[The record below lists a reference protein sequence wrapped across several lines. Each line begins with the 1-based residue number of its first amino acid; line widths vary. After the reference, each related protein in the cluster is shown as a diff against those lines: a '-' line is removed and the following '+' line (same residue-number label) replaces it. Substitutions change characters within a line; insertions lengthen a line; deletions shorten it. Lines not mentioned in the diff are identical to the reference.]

1 MVHPPA
7 AAGLGQ
13 RALTGARRADRS
25 HGVDLAHCSVLSRA
39 RIAAMTSHQQPSK
52 NHFNRRSTAE
62 EVTTGLDLTGKTAL
76 VTGCNSGIGFETM
89 RVLAMRGAEVIGTA
103 RSLDTAR
110 DAFAKEKKNKRP
122 PPARPPP

>member
-1 MVHPPA
+1 
-7 AAGLGQ
+7 
-13 RALTGARRADRS
+13 
-25 HGVDLAHCSVLSRA
+25 
-39 RIAAMTSHQQPSK
+39 MTSQQPSK

-89 RVLAMRGAEVIGTA
+89 RVLAMRGAEVIGSA

-110 DAFAKEKKNKRP
+110 DACAKVKGTVRPSRANLPTSIRSPDAPMRSSPLRPRWTCSFATP
-122 PPARPPP
+122 G